1 MFGSFDSPTLGRA
14 LRKLGKQTEW
24 MSWLVY
30 GIWLGKYFFAHD
42 ATGLIVGFAAF
53 VLIQVGG
60 VVCKL
65 LADKCDEPDDEPTD
79 GQQSTEEAG
88 EEESRDAGHDP
99 RR

>member
-24 MSWLVY
+24 ISWLVY

-42 ATGLIVGFAAF
+42 ATGLVVGFAAF

-65 LADKCDEPDDEPTD
+65 LADKCDKSDGGPTD
-79 GQQSTEEAG
+79 GQRTTEAADKD
-88 EEESRDAGHDP
+88 ESRATDHVP
-99 RR
+99 RQ

>member
-24 MSWLVY
+24 ISWLVY

-42 ATGLIVGFAAF
+42 ATGLVVGFAAF

-65 LADKCDEPDDEPTD
+65 LADKCDQANEPAD
-79 GQQSTEEAG
+79 GNPATEG
-88 EEESRDAGHDP
+88 EGGEESRDADHHSP
-99 RR
+99 R